1 LEENQNTNESLQPQE
16 AILLKTQETSESTVS
31 ATSRETKV
39 ETPAPLPEQQSTN
52 QQQAAEMEVHKH
64 PHHVMH
70 KKKWSEY
77 LLEFFMIFIAVF
89 LGFLAE
95 NIREHISEKKSASQF
110 LETYYNELLQQQQ
123 QIINFENKFKDKLIV
138 CDSVVNIY
146 NNGEENQKLDYL
158 AASTFKAKQII
169 NIPFNT
175 SSYEQMVSSGAL
187 RYIGNSDL
195 RDSIASYKNQIELA
209 KAYNNEITDAI
220 IKNTFEI
227 GKIEDLH
234 NYIPADTS
242 SSYDFLNHIPSLK
255 PFQKLTEEQRRQL
268 ITFYVFYMAQAQSNL
283 RRLRTMY
290 SSNKE
295 LVEMINKELN

>member
-1 LEENQNTNESLQPQE
+1 LEQNQNTNEELQGKVIPVE
-16 AILLKTQETSESTVS
+16 IRGPSEPITPEIVTTVS
-31 ATSRETKV
+31 AEAKG
-39 ETPAPLPEQQSTN
+39 ETPTAVTQSQTDS
-52 QQQAAEMEVHKH
+52 MEVHKH

-77 LLEFFMIFIAVF
+77 LLEFFMIFFAVF

-95 NIREHISEKKSASQF
+95 NIREHISEKKSAGQF
-110 LETYYNELLQQQQ
+110 LETYRNELLQQQQ
-123 QIINFENKFKDKLIV
+123 QIIHFQNRFKDKLIV
-138 CDSVVNIY
+138 CDSIVNIY
-146 NNGEENQKLDYL
+146 NAGEENQKLGYL
-158 AASTFKAKQII
+158 AVSSFRAKQII

-175 SSYEQMVSSGAL
+175 SSYEQMVNSGAL
-187 RYIGNSDL
+187 RYIANTAL

-234 NYIPADTS
+234 DYISADTS
-242 SSYDFLNHIPSLK
+242 SSYNFLSHVPALK
-255 PFQKLTEEQRRQL
+255 PFPKLTEEQRRQL
-268 ITFYVFYMAQAQSNL
+268 ITFYMFYMAQAQSNL

-295 LVEMINKELN
+295 LVEMINKELH